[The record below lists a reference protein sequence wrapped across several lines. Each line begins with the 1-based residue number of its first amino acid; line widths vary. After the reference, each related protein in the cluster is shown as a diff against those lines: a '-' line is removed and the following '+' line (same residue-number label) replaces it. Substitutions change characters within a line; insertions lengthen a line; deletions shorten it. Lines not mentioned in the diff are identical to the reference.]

1 MASTSRCPRPGQG
14 QWCRQPAT
22 GLQREGTGS
31 LRGPRRGCPGGAA
44 EDMQGEGGSLHQT
57 MGEENWRGGESW
69 GSGWIS
75 SFPSGSVGV
84 ILPSSSVLFLLY
96 STVPIGQ
103 ALKLP
108 YEGEYS

>member
-1 MASTSRCPRPGQG
+1 MGC
-14 QWCRQPAT
+14 
-22 GLQREGTGS
+22 

-44 EDMQGEGGSLHQT
+44 RDMQGEGGSFLQT
-57 MGEENWRGGESW
+57 RGEENWRGGESW
-69 GSGWIS
+69 GSVWI

-84 ILPSSSVLFLLY
+84 MLPSSSVLFLLY

-103 ALKLP
+103 SLKLP